1 MTFKLTCDDVNG
13 SNDVRVPGAVVTD
26 GSMVTVSD
34 ATTTEVTDCAN
45 VVHSGDVITNVK
57 ATEVSDGTGVETK
70 EFSSCVEV
78 VIVVTRSLFTGDVTV
93 EVTGNAGI
101 DDVNASVAKPVLSGR
116 DDSRTND
123 VDATKFGDAE

>member
-1 MTFKLTCDDVNG
+1 
-13 SNDVRVPGAVVTD
+13 
-26 GSMVTVSD
+26 MVTVSD
-34 ATTTEVTDCAN
+34 ATTTEVTDSAN

-57 ATEVSDGTGVETK
+57 ATEVSGGTGV

-78 VIVVTRSLFTGDVTV
+78 FIVVTRSLPTGDVTV
-93 EVTGNAGI
+93 EVTGGNAGVA
-101 DDVNASVAKPVLSGR
+101 DVNASVGKPVLSGR